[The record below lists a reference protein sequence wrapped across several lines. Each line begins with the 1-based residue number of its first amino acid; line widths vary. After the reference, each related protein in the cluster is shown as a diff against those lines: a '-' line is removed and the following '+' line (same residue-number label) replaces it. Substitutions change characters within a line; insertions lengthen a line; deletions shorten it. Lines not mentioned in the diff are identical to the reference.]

1 MKKIYILEIVAATIE
16 GLREISSNTDK
27 DEFSVHNIN
36 VEEALNS
43 WMSILH
49 GLTFCNN
56 GEAAISKHQ
65 ALFRTLK
72 KN

>member
-1 MKKIYILEIVAATIE
+1 MDEFISVEFSEIVAALIE
-16 GLREISSNTDK
+16 GLREISSNSDK

-65 ALFRTLK
+65 LDF
-72 KN
+72 

>member
-1 MKKIYILEIVAATIE
+1 VTVKIIFVNKVKIMQILEIVAALIE
-16 GLREISSNTDK
+16 GLREISSNSDK

-56 GEAAISKHQ
+56 GEAAISKQ
-65 ALFRTLK
+65 
-72 KN
+72 